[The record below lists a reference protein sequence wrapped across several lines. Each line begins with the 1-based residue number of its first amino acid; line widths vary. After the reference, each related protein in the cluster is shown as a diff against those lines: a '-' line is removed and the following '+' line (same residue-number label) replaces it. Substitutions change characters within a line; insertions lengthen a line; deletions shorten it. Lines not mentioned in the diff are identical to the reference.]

1 MNKLQ
6 VSKAAQKDLQEIKAY
21 LAVDL
26 ENPGVAVA
34 AVSKITKKIRLWKDN
49 PLMGP
54 ALTAVT
60 DANSDERFLVC
71 GNYLVFYS
79 VTRENIFIDRVL
91 YGRRD
96 YLRVLFGEQ
105 ADTVLF
111 DKEEDMEME
120 KDTSMHSV
128 QVDWIFLTEKK
139 IKRYYFERKKDSW
152 FLEAIN
158 VEKMAEEHDGKE
170 DFYTFYE
177 RFSRD
182 SLFQQERLHEPLY
195 FVTADPEDEFQIL
208 ETTLEPGQ
216 WFAFRP
222 PMIKGK
228 MTNVHYGQPENI
240 HSDYKV
246 VEFKG
251 FGNGFSN
258 TLYFE
263 RRENIWQLIRFE
275 DLSD

>member
-1 MNKLQ
+1 MPNIKPISDLRNYNEVLRDVEEGSPVFLTKNGRGKYAIVELRDYEKAQATIRLMNELAKGRHSGETEAWRKWRNRLGSHMNKLQ

-34 AVSKITKKIRLWKDN
+34 AVSKITKKIRLLKDN

-105 ADTVLF
+105 ADTV
-111 DKEEDMEME
+111 
-120 KDTSMHSV
+120 
-128 QVDWIFLTEKK
+128 Q
-139 IKRYYFERKKDSW
+139 
-152 FLEAIN
+152 A
-158 VEKMAEEHDGKE
+158 G
-170 DFYTFYE
+170 
-177 RFSRD
+177 
-182 SLFQQERLHEPLY
+182 
-195 FVTADPEDEFQIL
+195 EFQ
-208 ETTLEPGQ
+208 
-216 WFAFRP
+216 
-222 PMIKGK
+222 
-228 MTNVHYGQPENI
+228 PE
-240 HSDYKV
+240 
-246 VEFKG
+246 E
-251 FGNGFSN
+251 
-258 TLYFE
+258 
-263 RRENIWQLIRFE
+263 
-275 DLSD
+275 

>member
-34 AVSKITKKIRLWKDN
+34 AVSKITKKIRLLKDN

-60 DANSDERFLVC
+60 DERFLVC

-105 ADTVLF
+105 ADT
-111 DKEEDMEME
+111 M
-120 KDTSMHSV
+120 
-128 QVDWIFLTEKK
+128 Q
-139 IKRYYFERKKDSW
+139 
-152 FLEAIN
+152 A
-158 VEKMAEEHDGKE
+158 G
-170 DFYTFYE
+170 
-177 RFSRD
+177 
-182 SLFQQERLHEPLY
+182 
-195 FVTADPEDEFQIL
+195 EFQ
-208 ETTLEPGQ
+208 
-216 WFAFRP
+216 
-222 PMIKGK
+222 
-228 MTNVHYGQPENI
+228 PE
-240 HSDYKV
+240 
-246 VEFKG
+246 E
-251 FGNGFSN
+251 
-258 TLYFE
+258 
-263 RRENIWQLIRFE
+263 
-275 DLSD
+275 

>member
-34 AVSKITKKIRLWKDN
+34 AVSKITKKIRLLKDN

-60 DANSDERFLVC
+60 DANSDERFFVC

-105 ADTVLF
+105 ADTMQAAGRMIQ
-111 DKEEDMEME
+111 KAR
-120 KDTSMHSV
+120 
-128 QVDWIFLTEKK
+128 
-139 IKRYYFERKKDSW
+139 RY
-152 FLEAIN
+152 
-158 VEKMAEEHDGKE
+158 
-170 DFYTFYE
+170 
-177 RFSRD
+177 
-182 SLFQQERLHEPLY
+182 
-195 FVTADPEDEFQIL
+195 VTA
-208 ETTLEPGQ
+208 GRRRRG
-216 WFAFRP
+216 FAARA
-222 PMIKGK
+222 KK
-228 MTNVHYGQPENI
+228 
-240 HSDYKV
+240 
-246 VEFKG
+246 
-251 FGNGFSN
+251 
-258 TLYFE
+258 
-263 RRENIWQLIRFE
+263 
-275 DLSD
+275 